1 MRVSSSLCAAVL
13 LLVFAGCAL
22 FPMKVG
28 PGKGEHWR
36 ALHVLNYNTDE
47 ALDRFAAKIPALA
60 EMGLNVLILEVDYH
74 FQFESHPELRMS
86 QCISK
91 EGAKRFAAICR
102 KYRIRLIPQFQ
113 CLGHQS
119 WAKET
124 FSLLTVY
131 PELDL
136 TPGAFPGNEGLYCR
150 EWDVTNPRVYEII
163 YPLVDEIIDAFDAT
177 ALHVGMDEVF
187 LLGSE
192 QSPATKGKDP
202 AKLFAKAVNDMYDHV
217 VRKRKIEMLMW
228 ADRFIDG
235 AKYKMGTWEASE
247 NGTYPAIDMV
257 PKDIIMCPWHYTL
270 RDSYPSIPVF
280 LEKGFRVLPAS
291 WNKADAAKKLIS
303 YSLGLKNHKLIGHL
317 FTTWGEGSDNI
328 AAWPPLAEGIGLV
341 KGGR

>member
-1 MRVSSSLCAAVL
+1 MKLTKCLIVMVAAT
-13 LLVFAGCAL
+13 LVAGCA
-22 FPMKVG
+22 FMTKTTG
-28 PGKGEHWR
+28 PGKGEYWR
-36 ALHVLNYNTDE
+36 ALHLINFTNDK
-47 ALDRFAAKIPALA
+47 ALDQLGGKIPKLA
-60 EMGLNVLILEVDYH
+60 EMGLNVLVLEVDYS
-74 FQFESHPELRMS
+74 FDFKSHPELRMDDY
-86 QCISK
+86 ITA
-91 EGAKRFAAICR
+91 EGAKKFAALCK
-102 KYRIRLIPQFQ
+102 KYDIRLIPQFQ

-119 WAKET
+119 WAKNT
-124 FSLLTVY
+124 FTLLTKY

-202 AKLFAKAVNDMYDHV
+202 AKLFAIAVNDMYDHI

-235 AKYKMGTWEASE
+235 AKYKMGKWEASE